1 MRPLL
6 PLIVAV
12 AAASPLAAAV
22 DPQLQQLLAQS
33 AKAPVV
39 GFERTTRAEV
49 RADPKK
55 EPALVVDRFAPKSAD
70 TGSWTL
76 ISVDGRKPT
85 PQELEAHAK
94 GNTNPPGFHN
104 LHKLLSLPPTGRRD
118 ADGKTIFVW
127 KSLPK
132 GSVVTPGGD
141 ISSHLSAEAT
151 MDGSNL
157 SEVRVFAAAPF
168 KVKIV
173 ASINKFNV
181 TSLYRPGANGLPFLV
196 AQTSDTDVTA
206 PMGLGGK
213 RRSVASFKPL

>member
-55 EPALVVDRFAPKSAD
+55 EPALVVDRFAPRSAE
-70 TGSWTL
+70 TGSWTVV
-76 ISVDGRKPT
+76 SVDGRKPT
-85 PQELEAHAK
+85 PQEVEAHAK
-94 GNTNPPGFHN
+94 GNSNPPGFHN
-104 LHKLLSLPPTGRRD
+104 LHKLLSLPPTSRRE
-118 ADGKTIFVW
+118 ADGKTIFLW
-127 KSLPK
+127 NSLPK

-141 ISSHLSAEAT
+141 ISSGISAEAT
-151 MDGSNL
+151 LEGGRL
-157 SEVRVFAAAPF
+157 SELHLFARKPIRV
-168 KVKIV
+168 KVI
-173 ASINKFNV
+173 ASVDRFDV
-181 TSLYRPGANGLPFLV
+181 LSRYQTGANGLPFLTS
-196 AQTSDTDVTA
+196 QTNETDVTA
-206 PMGLGGK
+206 PMGYGGK
-213 RRSVASFKPL
+213 RRSVASFQPL